1 MITEEMLRA
10 AATASCARYVDG
22 LTAGYDPED
31 RHVFSPE
38 FEHRMEKLRRRADR
52 APRRAALQRVAAVLL
67 ALLLAGAAWL
77 AVNEEAR
84 AAVFGWVRSLTDS
97 YFVYHHEGGGETA
110 AGPGEYRP
118 TWLPEGYEEYE
129 VNVFADTTTVF
140 YLDSAS
146 HVLRFH
152 YAYGQDSS
160 AWFLSTE
167 HAELRECRIGDM
179 YGTLWVS
186 TSEDTGNG
194 ITWIQ
199 EEKAFYISGFVD
211 EQDLI
216 KMAESVQKN

>member
-67 ALLLAGAAWL
+67 ALLLTGAAWL
-77 AVNEEAR
+77 AVSEEAR
-84 AAVFGWVRSLTDS
+84 AAVFGWVRSLTES

-118 TWLPEGYEEYE
+118 AWLPEGYEEAGTIESALNEMVYYTNTE
-129 VNVFADTTTVF
+129 DMLLRFVYAIETDGSYLFMSTEGMEIRETTVNGHPAEL
-140 YLDSAS
+140 YIA
-146 HVLRFH
+146 
-152 YAYGQDSS
+152 QKPEDSS
-160 AWFLSTE
+160 GIVWTT
-167 HAELRECRIGDM
+167 AE
-179 YGTLWVS
+179 TVF
-186 TSEDTGNG
+186 T
-194 ITWIQ
+194 
-199 EEKAFYISGFVD
+199 ISGHLT
-211 EQDLI
+211 ENELI
-216 KMAESVQKN
+216 RMAESVQKK